1 MLDGKVAVVTGGG
14 SGIGEAIVRLFVAE
28 GARVV
33 IGDIDASA
41 AALAAELGEAAI
53 FVRADVTCEESVA
66 ALMQAAV
73 DGFGR
78 LDILVANAGI
88 PEKKAPVHQLD
99 LANWQRVIDIDLTGV
114 ALCNKHAATR
124 MLEGGGGAIVN
135 MASILAHVGQ
145 ENSTAYSAAKAAV
158 VNFTRSVALT
168 YARQGIRANSVSPGY
183 IDTPLLARLP
193 QATREAILARQPVGR
208 LAQPLEIAQGQR
220 PGLDRDRCLS
230 PGRRWL
236 YCDLTERH
244 VGMGEVPSRMAVFRN
259 RTG

>member
-1 MLDGKVAVVTGGG
+1 MLEGKVAVVTGGG

-41 AALAAELGEAAI
+41 AALAAELGDAAI
-53 FVRADVTCEESVA
+53 FMRSDVTCEASVA
-66 ALMQAAV
+66 ALMQTALDA
-73 DGFGR
+73 FGR

-88 PEKKAPVHQLD
+88 PEQKAPVHRLD
-99 LANWQRVIDIDLTGV
+99 LADWQRVIDIDLTGV
-114 ALCNKHAATR
+114 ALCNKHAAVH
-124 MLEGGGGAIVN
+124 MLAGGGGSIVN

-183 IDTPLLARLP
+183 VDTPLLARLP
-193 QATREAILARQPVGR
+193 QATRDAILARQPVGR
-208 LAQPLEIAQGQR
+208 LAQPLEIAQVVAF
-220 PGLDRDRCLS
+220 LASDRAS
-230 PGRRWL
+230 I
-236 YCDLTERH
+236 
-244 VGMGEVPSRMAVFRN
+244 V
-259 RTG
+259 TGACFQADGGYTAI